1 MRTSPKLFLLLFC
14 ILFSIHSFA
23 DMPGNPVRQDVSVKI
38 IGVKTLQPYTIFIQD
53 EYKDSLIK
61 ILTDTS
67 YTISASQGAPH
78 GIMIFGSSK
87 SSNTDTIFFDEYGQ
101 ENGIITFTGIAN
113 NKLLSTIEKTSIIL
127 KDTTNT
133 ETIKNKVV
141 VELSHTST
149 STWLIGISVSALV
162 ALIIFFVIKNKKAVA
177 ASSKETTA

>member
-1 MRTSPKLFLLLFC
+1 
-14 ILFSIHSFA
+14 
-23 DMPGNPVRQDVSVKI
+23 MPGNPVRQDVSVKI

-87 SSNTDTIFFDEYGQ
+87 SGNTDTIFFDEYGQ
-101 ENGIITFTGIAN
+101 ENGIITFTGVAG
-113 NKLLSTIEKTSIIL
+113 NKLLSSIEKTAIVS
-127 KDTTNT
+127 KDTDDTA
-133 ETIKNKVV
+133 TIKDEVV
-141 VELSHTST
+141 VNTPHTSKLNL
-149 STWLIGISVSALV
+149 LIGISVSALV